1 MIEYYDYEEILLAL
15 EEPVKDEMYE
25 GRPRYIN
32 LTTDFSFKRVFGT
45 EVNKDL
51 LLSFLNGVFA
61 GRKEIKDLHYNKNEY
76 VGDID
81 SIGGVIFDLTCTAS
95 DGEQFAIEVQ
105 RTSQLNLKRRMLYYG
120 SKIIS
125 DQAPK
130 GRRREWDY
138 KISEVYVI
146 VILDGFSMP
155 DDNSRDYIQDICL
168 CNRDTGKV
176 FYEEYGFIYI
186 SLVNFVKQEAE
197 LQTDF
202 DCWLYVL
209 KNMSKMD
216 KLPLYMRKPI
226 FEKLF
231 DLAEYSKMKTEDKQM
246 YDVSLKRKW
255 DAYSIEQTRIILE
268 ERALARGLEKGLQ
281 EGLEQGIEKGLQQG
295 IQKGL
300 EQGIEK
306 GLQEG
311 IEKGLQEGLEQ
322 GLQQGLEQGLQQG
335 LEQGLAQGRQEGIEQ
350 MELKAER
357 AKLESA
363 RKMLDKG
370 FDLKLITELLGLT
383 DSEVEK
389 LRD

>member
-1 MIEYYDYEEILLAL
+1 MIEYYDYDEILLAL
-15 EEPVKDEMYE
+15 EEPMEEEFYGTRSKF
-25 GRPRYIN
+25 IN
-32 LTTDFSFKRVFGT
+32 LTTDFSFKRIFGT

-76 VGDID
+76 VGDSD
-81 SIGGVIFDLTCTAS
+81 SMGGVVFDLTCIGS
-95 DGEQFAIEVQ
+95 NGEQFAIEVQ

-146 VILDGFSMP
+146 VILDGFPMP
-155 DDNSRDYIQDICL
+155 GGDGLDYIHDICL
-168 CNRDTGKV
+168 CHRDTGRV
-176 FYEEYGFIYI
+176 FYDEYGFIYI
-186 SLVNFVKQEAE
+186 SLVNFVKQEVE

-231 DLAEYSKMKTEDKQM
+231 DIAEYSNMNKEDRQM

-268 ERALARGLEKGLQ
+268 ERAKERGLQ
-281 EGLEQGIEKGLQQG
+281 
-295 IQKGL
+295 
-300 EQGIEK
+300 
-306 GLQEG
+306 
-311 IEKGLQEGLEQ
+311 Q
-322 GLQQGLEQGLQQG
+322 GLQQG
-335 LEQGLAQGRQEGIEQ
+335 REQ
-350 MELKAER
+350 M
-357 AKLESA
+357 KLETA
-363 RKMLDKG
+363 KTMLDKG
-370 FDLKLITELLGLT
+370 FDLEMIAELLDL
-383 DSEVEK
+383 SEADIE
-389 LRD
+389 RFR

>member
-1 MIEYYDYEEILLAL
+1 MIEYYDCDEILLAL
-15 EEPVKDEMYE
+15 EESEEGMY
-25 GRPRYIN
+25 GTRSKYIS

-61 GRKEIKDLHYNKNEY
+61 GRKEIKDLHYNKNEH

-105 RTSQLNLKRRMLYYG
+105 RTSQLDLKRRMLYYG

-138 KISEVYVI
+138 GISEVYVI

-155 DDNSRDYIQDICL
+155 GEDSLNYIHDICL
-168 CNRDTGKV
+168 CNRDTGRV
-176 FYEEYGFIYI
+176 FYDEYGFIYI

-231 DLAEYSKMKTEDKQM
+231 DIAEYGKMKKEDRQM

-268 ERALARGLEKGLQ
+268 ERAVERGLKK
-281 EGLEQGIEKGLQQG
+281 GIE
-295 IQKGL
+295 
-300 EQGIEK
+300 
-306 GLQEG
+306 
-311 IEKGLQEGLEQ
+311 
-322 GLQQGLEQGLQQG
+322 QGLEQGLQQG
-335 LEQGLAQGRQEGIEQ
+335 LEKGIEQ
-350 MELKAER
+350 GLEKGREAM
-357 AKLESA
+357 KLETA
-363 RKMLDKG
+363 KAMLDKG
-370 FDLKLITELLGLT
+370 FDLEMIVELLDLSKS
-383 DSEVEK
+383 DMEK
-389 LRD
+389 LK